1 MKKELNL
8 DTTIDRRS
16 MFSRLGLMASIAVT
30 APLLVA
36 LSTSVQANHKTDSND
51 NSAAKAAEMM
61 IKNAGQE
68 TDDGDDSGSGDSAP
82 SETCIGGVCI

>member
-1 MKKELNL
+1 MKNEMNL
-8 DTTIDRRS
+8 DTAIDRRS

-36 LSTSVQANHKTDSND
+36 LSTSVQANHKANSND

-61 IKNAGQE
+61 IKNAAQE
-68 TDDGDDSGSGDSAP
+68 TDDGDDSSSEEPAP
-82 SETCIGGVCI
+82 SETCIGDVCI